1 MNRGD
6 NLAKF
11 RTPEEKAKYKKQQKR
26 RKIAMYSCMA
36 VFVLVAAF
44 IIVKVVEMLAGL
56 GGGVQHS
63 GGDLQ
68 QPNTDVAKQAET
80 WSDYTGDVQ
89 TTISTEFATQ
99 PDMSMVQVMENG
111 RVDISYFDDAM
122 FLGDSLADG
131 FKVYTRTGSL
141 ALKDSSA
148 VYLTQKSTTPRT
160 FLQPGVMV
168 DAGEGPVDVWA
179 AIQQLQPKKMYITLG
194 TNALMSM
201 DTETFIDSYYQLI
214 DKIRATS
221 PDTVIYVT
229 TVTPVTA
236 WKGQQEPRMS
246 FDRILSYNQRI
257 TKMCV
262 EKDLA
267 LINLY
272 EVLRSSSG
280 YLREEIAA
288 GDGYHLTPTGYQEW
302 LDYLLT
308 HTVYNPNN
316 IYI

>member
-11 RTPEEKAKYKKQQKR
+11 RTPEERERYRKQQKR
-26 RKIAMYSCMA
+26 RKMLMYTCMA
-36 VFVLVAAF
+36 AFVLVLSF
-44 IIVKVVEMLAGL
+44 IIVNAVEMLAGITSSDVIVPK
-56 GGGVQHS
+56 GA
-63 GGDLQ
+63 LQ
-68 QPNTDVAKQAET
+68 QPNADITKQAEN
-80 WSDYTGDVQ
+80 WSDFTGEVKQ
-89 TTISTEFATQ
+89 TINTESPAG
-99 PDMSMVQVMENG
+99 DMSMVQVMENG
-111 RVDISYFDDAM
+111 KVDISYFDDAL

-141 ALKDSSA
+141 ALKDSTA

-179 AIQQLQPKKMYITLG
+179 VIQRRQPKKMYITLG

-214 DKIRATS
+214 DKIRETS
-221 PDTVIYVT
+221 PDTIIYVT

-236 WKGQQEPRMS
+236 WKGQKEPRMS
-246 FDRILSYNQRI
+246 FERIYSYNQRI

-272 EVLRSSSG
+272 EVLKSSSG

-288 GDGYHLTPTGYQEW
+288 GDGYHLTPTGYQQW
-302 LDYLLT
+302 LDYLIS
-308 HTVYNPNN
+308 HTVYNPAN